1 MLDTKIEGA
10 TVVDVT
16 GATGFRADVGI
27 TGEAIAAVGDLSR
40 EPAGTVLRASGLTLA
55 QGFIDVHSHSDWRLW
70 ANRRAESKVRQGVT
84 TEVVGNCGFSPAP
97 VNPSFREDLRGFALH
112 LPEGMDFSWQSAE
125 EYLRRFDQG
134 GCALN
139 LIQLVGHG
147 TLRIAAM
154 GFARRT
160 PSDRELAHMQRLL
173 AESPEGGGGWGR
185 SRGRISARGSSAETE
200 EITGPGRVAARRG
213 GFYASHIRGEGANL

>member
-10 TVVDVT
+10 TVV
-16 GATGFRADVGI
+16 GGR
-27 TGEAIAAVGDLSR
+27 
-40 EPAGTVLRASGLTLA
+40 RASGLPLA
-55 QGFIDVHSHSDWRLW
+55 PGFIDVHSHSDGRLW

-97 VNPSFREDLRGFALH
+97 VNPSFREDLRGFALY
-112 LPEGMDFSWQSAE
+112 LPEGMDFSWQSVE

-173 AESPEGGGGWGR
+173 AGRPAGGGVPPGALR
-185 SRGRISARGSSAETE
+185 RRGPAPGARGVQRAGGGARPPAGFLREPH
-200 EITGPGRVAARRG
+200 PGRG
-213 GFYASHIRGEGANL
+213 GEPPGLG